1 MTSYLIHTVMV
12 CVAHTLDLVQARI
25 SFAAATAGQPPP
37 LGGHLELD
45 DGTLQRRLRP
55 SSSSFNS
62 QLQNLFSVHFDSFPR
77 SKIAFVYVSATCE
90 DTRIGRENSNCAAG
104 ALGLTAKP

>member
-1 MTSYLIHTVMV
+1 MSSYLIHTVWFV
-12 CVAHTLDLVQARI
+12 YVAHTLDLVQARI

-90 DTRIGRENSNCAAG
+90 DVLGSGGKIQI
-104 ALGLTAKP
+104 ALLEPRS